1 MRMFYKK
8 KQAIVFE
15 IEKWLPGLVDK
26 RIKVGNR
33 GVIIGLRIRN
43 QKHSVNRALIT
54 FFNHCRL

>member
-43 QKHSVNRALIT
+43 QKLKRDVM
-54 FFNHCRL
+54 